1 MSAPLLLHC
10 KVPEPELARGGGF
23 VRGVEAQADD
33 IAGPVRIAGQVD
45 SDFVKFAVGRNPVA
59 DGVLLVERLLV
70 LRTPEKLAGGTRA
83 FREAQLETDAFQAVR
98 RNRAGEVRERLRVV
112 FTGIIAGDRIA
123 LDPVVRIVAAA
134 EPAGRRQ
141 GRSV

>member
-1 MSAPLLLHC
+1 MLFYDEVS
-10 KVPEPELARGGGF
+10 EPELARGGGF

-33 IAGPVRIAGQVD
+33 IAGPVRVLGQVD

-83 FREAQLETDAFQAVR
+83 VREAQLETDAFQAFR
-98 RNRAGEVRERLRVV
+98 RNRAGELRERLRVV

>member
-1 MSAPLLLHC
+1 M
-10 KVPEPELARGGGF
+10 ARGGGF

-33 IAGPVRIAGQVD
+33 IAGPVRVLGQVD